1 MNSMSPRL
9 IARLIAASIT
19 AAAATAAAQTP
30 PDAAPAGDSARALE
44 RCEAAVVDTLRKLRG
59 KQAQE
64 VQFTPAQRAVNPG
77 DEGEISVK
85 GAGRYR
91 SGNGPG
97 AVGAGASFSF
107 SCSFSA
113 KTGLASGVVLREAG
127 ANAARAP
134 ADWQP
139 DLSRVSPDACESAAA
154 QLLKEK
160 HPRVAQIAMEPDTR
174 RLQPGPDDH
183 IMLLGQGALRPAPGM
198 NAVPFSY
205 SCEIDGRNG
214 RLVGVKTSV

>member
-1 MNSMSPRL
+1 MTSRL
-9 IARLIAASIT
+9 PALCSSIT
-19 AAAATAAAQTP
+19 SLFLVAAAGAQQPTPSEAAK
-30 PDAAPAGDSARALE
+30 GDSVRALE
-44 RCEAAVVDTLRKLRG
+44 RCEATVAETLRSLRG
-59 KQAQE
+59 KRAQE
-64 VQFTPAQRAVNPG
+64 VQFVPAQRVATAG
-77 DEGEISVK
+77 DDAEFSVK

-91 SGNGPG
+91 TGTG
-97 AVGAGASFSF
+97 ADAPFTF
-107 SCSFSA
+107 SCFFNA
-113 KTGLASGVVLREAG
+113 KTSLASGVVLRESGAG
-127 ANAARAP
+127 AARAI

-139 DLSRVSPDACESAAA
+139 DLSLVSPQACESAAA

-183 IMLLGQGALRPAPGM
+183 IVLLGQGAVQRAPGM

-205 SCEIDGRNG
+205 SCEFDGRTG